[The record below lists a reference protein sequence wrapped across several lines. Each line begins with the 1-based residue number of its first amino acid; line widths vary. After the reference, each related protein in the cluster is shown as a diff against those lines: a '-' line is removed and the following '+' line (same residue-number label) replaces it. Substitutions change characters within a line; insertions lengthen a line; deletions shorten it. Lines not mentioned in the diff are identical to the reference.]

1 MFNNQR
7 LAVLTAALTVRK
19 LYNQVQTIATM
30 DSKLTT
36 LKHDKS
42 LFEIMIAKDHK
53 KELFEDRYSRTIFE
67 LSQLYERIIELE
79 KSVHLQ

>member
-1 MFNNQR
+1 
-7 LAVLTAALTVRK
+7 
-19 LYNQVQTIATM
+19 
-30 DSKLTT
+30 
-36 LKHDKS
+36 
-42 LFEIMIAKDHK
+42 MIAKDHK